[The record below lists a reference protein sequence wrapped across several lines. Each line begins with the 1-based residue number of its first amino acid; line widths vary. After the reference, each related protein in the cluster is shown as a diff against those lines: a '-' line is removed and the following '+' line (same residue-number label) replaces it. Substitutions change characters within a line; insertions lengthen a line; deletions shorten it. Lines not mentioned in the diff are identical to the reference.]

1 MFSLVISSVVFLS
14 LYFCSGPYDFFPS
27 TNFGFCLFFLSIV
40 SDLFFSFFFFFN
52 IMETGGS
59 DGKVSACNVGE
70 LGSIPGSGRC
80 PGDGNGNPLRYSCL
94 ENSMDREAL

>member
-40 SDLFFSFFFFFN
+40 SDLFFFFL
-52 IMETGGS
+52 ILWKLVAQTVKCLPAMWESWVRSLGQEDALEMEMATHSGTLAW
-59 DGKVSACNVGE
+59 K
-70 LGSIPGSGRC
+70 IPWTEKPCR
-80 PGDGNGNPLRYSCL
+80 L
-94 ENSMDREAL
+94 